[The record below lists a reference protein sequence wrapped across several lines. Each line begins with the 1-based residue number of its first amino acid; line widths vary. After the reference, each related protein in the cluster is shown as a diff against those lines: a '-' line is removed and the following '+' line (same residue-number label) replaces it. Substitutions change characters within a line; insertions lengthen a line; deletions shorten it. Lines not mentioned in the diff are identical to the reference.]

1 MAAKVIDRLPM
12 RELVAHASGGG
23 WGAEAATDGT
33 SPVAIIRGADF
44 PQVESGDARTL
55 PVRWET
61 DRKIP
66 QRTLEAGD
74 IVLEISGGTDDR
86 PTGRTVFVTDRL
98 LAQHSIP
105 VIPASF
111 CRLIR
116 VDRKKVDPRYA
127 YYWLQSMYSAG
138 RTWEYQ
144 NRSTGLSNFQFNY
157 FLDAE
162 TVDLPP
168 LDEQRRIAHILG
180 TLDDK
185 IELNRRMNETLEE
198 MARALFKSWFVDFDP
213 VRAKAG
219 GRDPGLPKH
228 LADLFPDR
236 LVDSELGEIPEGWQV
251 LPVDD
256 EFRVTIGRTPPR
268 KEAHWFSKEP
278 TDVPW
283 VSIRD
288 MGQAG
293 AHLHEAAEYL
303 THDAVSTHRVEVIPA
318 GTVLLSFK
326 LTVGRVSIASR
337 PLVTNEAIAHFHP
350 RSANSVG
357 AVYLYSYLKQF
368 DYGALGNTS
377 SIANAVNLKSVR
389 ALRLLRPTPQAEGV
403 FANVTEPV
411 FAKMQALDVEART
424 LAALRDVLL
433 ANVLQAARMAR

>member
-1 MAAKVIDRLPM
+1 MAVKVIDRLPM

-44 PQVESGDARTL
+44 PQVATGDARTL

-98 LAQHSIP
+98 LAQHSVP

-111 CRLIR
+111 CRLVRI
-116 VDRKKVDPRYA
+116 DQNKADPRYA

-198 MARALFKSWFVDFDP
+198 MERALFKSWFVDFDP
-213 VRAKAG
+213 VRAKAE

-228 LADLFPDR
+228 LADLFPDH
-236 LVDSELGEIPEGWQV
+236 LVDSELGEIPEGWKVQSIDDVAVVSSGRRPITTDLDSACIPV
-251 LPVDD
+251 LGGNGQTGWAQEPLTTGPLLVTG
-256 EFRVTIGRTPPR
+256 RVGTLGVVSRVYGAVWPSDNTLVLHPR
-268 KEAHWFSKEP
+268 EAHLFQFTYYALSSM
-278 TDVPW
+278 DLLQLN
-283 VSIRD
+283 R
-288 MGQAG
+288 G
-293 AHLHEAAEYL
+293 
-303 THDAVSTHRVEVIPA
+303 STQP
-318 GTVLLSFK
+318 LLSQRDLK
-326 LTVGRVSIASR
+326 AQPLIGPSR
-337 PLVTNEAIAHFHP
+337 ELLQV
-350 RSANSVG
+350 
-357 AVYLYSYLKQF
+357 F
-368 DYGALGNTS
+368 DAFT
-377 SIANAVNLKSVR
+377 AAF
-389 ALRLLRPTPQAEGV
+389 ALRGHATDMESRNTTMV
-403 FANVTEPV
+403 
-411 FAKMQALDVEART
+411 
-424 LAALRDVLL
+424 RDLLL
-433 ANVLQAARMAR
+433 AKLLAGGPPLTEVSPE